1 MIRKPTLIDLGIA
14 AGCGLLMAFA
24 LPIVIPFIS
33 RSEILS
39 GGWLEPLA
47 LVGLVPLLHRLR
59 EASPRRAF
67 GLGVLSGACYF
78 LLSLYWLDVAMTT
91 FGHMP
96 RYLSFPVLFLLVG
109 FLALFWGVAFW
120 AAVRVRKFCGLD
132 LWIVLP
138 CVWVALEF
146 LRNYVLT
153 GFPWASLGHTQAR
166 TLWLAQLSSLGGVYL
181 VAFVVVLS
189 NTVLEALWSW
199 WRRKEPLP
207 RWGLIVWAGVLGLS
221 SVYSAARLS
230 GSTAP
235 EGARRIRAAVVQG
248 NLDEKVDLRGWG
260 GQAFVFVRMLSQTQ
274 KAEAQGAELVVWPE
288 GTLPGSVH
296 PNTETFER
304 MATHAELPEKAELII
319 GGVTRGLKD
328 QKTLLTNSAFL
339 TGPDLRIRAR
349 YDKRHLV
356 PFGEYVPLE
365 SILPY
370 EWFIPAGVAFF
381 SPGPDHR
388 PLDSSA
394 GKLGMLI
401 CYEAIFPEVARETVN
416 SGAQVL
422 VNITNDSWYGF
433 SSAPYQHL
441 AIARMRAIETGRF
454 MLRAANTG
462 VSAIIDP
469 RGRVLETIPLGLVP
483 TTHDRA
489 HPSELVP
496 AGRLTRSVALLD
508 GRTVY
513 LIVGDLFAW
522 LCSLAAVGLLGW
534 SFLSARKQKS

>member
-1 MIRKPTLIDLGIA
+1 MLKKTTSIDMGIA
-14 AGCGLLMAFA
+14 EGCGLLMAFT
-24 LPIVIPFIS
+24 LPIVIPLIS
-33 RSEILS
+33 RSEVLP

-47 LVGLVPLLHRLR
+47 LVGLIPLLYRLR
-59 EASPRRAF
+59 DASPRRAF
-67 GLGVLSGACYF
+67 GLGVLAGVGYF

-96 RYLSFPVLFLLVG
+96 RYLSLPVLFLLVG
-109 FLALFWGVAFW
+109 FLALFWGTALW
-120 AAVRVRKFCGLD
+120 AAVRVRKYCGLEF
-132 LWIVLP
+132 WITLP

-166 TLWLAQLSSLGGVYL
+166 TLWLAQLASLGGVYL

-189 NTVLEALWSW
+189 NTVLEALWAW
-199 WRRKEPLP
+199 WRQKGPLP
-207 RWGLIVWAGVLGLS
+207 RYGLIVWAAVLGFAS
-221 SVYSAARLS
+221 IYSAARLS
-230 GSTAP
+230 GSPAP
-235 EGARRIRAAVVQG
+235 DDARRIRAAVVQG

-260 GQAFVFVRMLSQTQ
+260 GQAFVFVRMLAQTE
-274 KAEAQGAELVVWPE
+274 KAEDQGAELVVWPE

-296 PNTETFER
+296 PNTEAFER
-304 MATHAELPEKAELII
+304 MAAHARLPNNAELII

-328 QKTLLTNSAFL
+328 QKTVLTNSAFL
-339 TGPDLRIRAR
+339 TGPNLRIRAR

-388 PLDSSA
+388 PVEASA
-394 GKLGMLI
+394 GKLGILI
-401 CYEAIFPEVARETVN
+401 CYEAIFPEVARETVD
-416 SGAQVL
+416 SGAQIL

-441 AIARMRAIETGRF
+441 AIARMRAVETGRF

-483 TTHDRA
+483 TTRDRA
-489 HPSELVP
+489 HPSELVTP
-496 AGRLTRSVALLD
+496 GQLTRSVALLD
-508 GRTVY
+508 DRTVY
-513 LIVGDLFAW
+513 VVIGDLFAW
-522 LCSLAAVGLLGW
+522 LCSLAAVGLLVW
-534 SFLSARKQKS
+534 SFLSARRQKS